1 MAKKNEWTQIGVRI
15 KKSLLK
21 QLEKAAFES
30 GHTVASYLRTAA
42 LEKAQLD
49 EAKGD

>member
-1 MAKKNEWTQIGVRI
+1 MAKKDEWTQIGVRI
-15 KKSLLK
+15 KRSLLK

-42 LEKAQLD
+42 LEKAQLECD
-49 EAKGD
+49 KSE

>member
-1 MAKKNEWTQIGVRI
+1 MSKKSEWTQVGVRI
-15 KKSLLK
+15 KKSILK

-42 LEKAQLD
+42 LEKAQIEHD
-49 EAKGD
+49 KA